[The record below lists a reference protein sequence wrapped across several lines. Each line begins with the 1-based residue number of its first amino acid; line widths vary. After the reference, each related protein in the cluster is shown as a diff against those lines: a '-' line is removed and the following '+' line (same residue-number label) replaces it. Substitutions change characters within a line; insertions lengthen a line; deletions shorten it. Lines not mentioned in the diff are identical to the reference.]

1 MRVPIS
7 ESEVGYW
14 YKIGKNCF
22 FVREGTWQDT
32 GSHIINSNVR
42 QGTFAEFKKVYPK
55 TVYDNGSQP
64 HYRKK

>member
-1 MRVPIS
+1 MRIPIA

-22 FVREGTWQDT
+22 FTRMGTYLDE
-32 GSHIINSNVR
+32 GSHLNNVR
-42 QGTFAEFKKVYPK
+42 KGTFGEFKKVYPK
-55 TVYDNGSQP
+55 TVYRDGSKP